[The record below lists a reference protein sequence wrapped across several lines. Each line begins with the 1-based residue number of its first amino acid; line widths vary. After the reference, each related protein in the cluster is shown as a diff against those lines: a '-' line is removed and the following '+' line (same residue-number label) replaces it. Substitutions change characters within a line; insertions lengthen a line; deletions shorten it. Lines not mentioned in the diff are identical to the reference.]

1 MKVLLIAEALI
12 MHIRALYPAD
22 NLVS

>member
-12 MHIRALYPAD
+12 MHIRAIYPAD